1 MENLDFGCGAVIGA
15 HFHSKGHFGSMPK
28 KAIGFMDICFYVMSK
43 CFVVSVAFSR
53 IFGDFFSVLMISEMQ
68 ILSEEIEETKIQI
81 QSVEMFSES
90 FENGCRNDETGT
102 FDLES
107 ATLPQFEHK
116 KSIILWKNVSR

>member
-1 MENLDFGCGAVIGA
+1 MFCGIGRVLTDFWRL
-15 HFHSKGHFGSMPK
+15 FFR
-28 KAIGFMDICFYVMSK
+28 FD
-43 CFVVSVAFSR
+43 
-53 IFGDFFSVLMISEMQ
+53 DFRNADSLKRNRRDK

-116 KSIILWKNVSR
+116 KSIIM